1 MPINWDKFE
10 KELDGIIAESST
22 KTDTKLASKISS
34 ITRLTDD
41 EVKKLFPDPS
51 DAKKVAELMRI
62 VKSSEDRN
70 VKVNKIVKNSEKFGG
85 VVLTLLSKFV

>member
-10 KELDGIIAESST
+10 KELDGIISESAA
-22 KTDTKLASKISS
+22 KTDAKLASKISS

-41 EVKKLFPDPS
+41 EVKKLFPNPS

-62 VKSSEDRN
+62 VKSSEDKN

-85 VVLTLLSKFV
+85 IVLTLLSKLG